1 MCVNSHLFFSLY
13 RSFIF
18 LQKKIRK
25 IKETGCCFVVL
36 RIQTNFFKK
45 SFSNKRKPSKIIYKV
60 KVVRT

>member
-1 MCVNSHLFFSLY
+1 MCVNSHYSFSLY

-36 RIQTNFFKK
+36 LFYVLKQT
-45 SFSNKRKPSKIIYKV
+45 FSNKRKPWKIIYKV